1 MSNDLTYRLIHKFSL
16 DKGIEEFEDLLV
28 EECVLDVL
36 VNDQYYTRL
45 VCTPTHLE
53 ELVVGHLA
61 LTGAISRFEEIAS
74 LEIKD
79 SSIVVKTIPGTVSF
93 LPAEVQLDTKYYA
106 EDIIEVMK
114 KHLNSSRVHR
124 LTGGVHIMSLAEG
137 PELLV
142 SREDIGRHNA
152 VDKLYGYCLINNIN
166 YRNKMFLS
174 SGRTTHEIMQKLLKM
189 GIKVMIGRAA
199 VTGLARDIADKAGVT
214 VVGFARGEKFNIY
227 AHPERIEITG
237 QQVKVCRNRSE

>member
-1 MSNDLTYRLIHKFSL
+1 MSNDRTYRLIHRFSL
-16 DKGIEEFEDLLV
+16 DKGIEEIEDLLV

-45 VCTPTHLE
+45 VCTPTHLD

-61 LTGAISRFEEIAS
+61 LTGAISRFEDIAS
-74 LEIKD
+74 LEINN
-79 SSIVVKTIPGTVSF
+79 SSILVKTLPGTANSLSEGF
-93 LPAEVQLDTKYYA
+93 KPDTHYYA

-114 KHLNSSRVHR
+114 KHLNSSQLHR

-137 PELLV
+137 SELLA

-166 YRNKMFLS
+166 YCSKMFLS
-174 SGRTTHEIMQKLLKM
+174 SGRTTHEIMQKVLKM

-199 VTGLARDIADKAGVT
+199 VTGLARDIADKAGIT

-227 AHPERIEITG
+227 AHPERIEIKG
-237 QQVKVCRNRSE
+237 